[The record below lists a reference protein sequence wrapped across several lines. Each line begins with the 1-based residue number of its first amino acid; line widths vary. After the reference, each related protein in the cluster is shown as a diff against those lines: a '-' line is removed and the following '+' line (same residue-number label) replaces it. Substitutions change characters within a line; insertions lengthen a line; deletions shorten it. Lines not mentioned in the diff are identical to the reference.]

1 MICTFLKLEFAII
14 NDISPFIFHA
24 RSISFSELQLDH
36 TNKVSSSLYYYIT
49 VATRVI
55 MTAVIRDAFAGDVTE
70 DTVWKNTKT
79 SRKETRYGGLT
90 SYMGIAIGLF
100 SRLSLDIDV
109 PVDEVTELGKLGR
122 QIS

>member
-1 MICTFLKLEFAII
+1 MSLKVESAAI
-14 NDISPFIFHA
+14 NGMSSFFFHPY
-24 RSISFSELQLDH
+24 SISFSKLQLDH
-36 TNKVSSSLYYYIT
+36 TNKLSSSLYYYIT

-55 MTAVIRDAFAGDVTE
+55 MTAVIREAFAGDLAE
-70 DTVWKNTKT
+70 DRVRKNTKIP
-79 SRKETRYGGLT
+79 RKETRYGSLT

-122 QIS
+122 QIMKCQ